1 MYDRRNGVG
10 KPVFRLD
17 TVGHERMF
25 DVIAP
30 GCVRLI
36 LLMMCWCSK
45 HSGLRIARPMCD
57 GRLFASSP
65 FRRLASRGLSFLCGI
80 SFLWPLQVA
89 IYLCRRQP
97 LYDHVPQC
105 WEINRIQCNRPYG
118 TATCYFHT
126 TIWLGRCQS
135 MLTQVDS
142 TSCCCFGNDSHQ
154 RDARHSRLFDDR
166 RDAENCLLS
175 LYCVVL
181 PEFQT
186 QGIIQKSTSVH
197 WIQGQIHHSIW
208 QRVD

>member
-1 MYDRRNGVG
+1 MAASL
-10 KPVFRLD
+10 P
-17 TVGHERMF
+17 
-25 DVIAP
+25 P
-30 GCVRLI
+30 
-36 LLMMCWCSK
+36 
-45 HSGLRIARPMCD
+45 
-57 GRLFASSP
+57 RLFAAWRVEAFLFSAASP
-65 FRRLASRGLSFLCGI
+65 FW
-80 SFLWPLQVA
+80 WPLQVA

-97 LYDHVPQC
+97 LYHAPHC
-105 WEINRIQCNRPYG
+105 WEINRIQWNRPYG

-154 RDARHSRLFDDR
+154 QDARHPRLFDDR

-186 QGIIQKSTSVH
+186 QGIKQKSTSVH
-197 WIQGQIHHSIW
+197 WI
-208 QRVD
+208 